1 MFGTTP
7 ELPDSSQIAETSLL
21 LPPTSTDDENTGP
34 SAVDGAA
41 LRRNKADGE

>member
-7 ELPDSSQIAETSLL
+7 ELLDSSQLAETSLL

-34 SAVDGAA
+34 SAVDGAT